1 MYMSSAAHKMPA
13 SSIITFEQPL
23 NERTRTFMRVE
34 QLFARC
40 KFYMTKDN
48 PWDSHFSLTT
58 LLELIGLASRGD
70 LKREL
75 MKEIKRQLA
84 NLQQLYNVPN
94 VDRKKLDKLISS
106 HNELIIELDK
116 LQGHLLGHLKDN
128 DFVNSIKQR
137 AVIPGGTC
145 DFDLP
150 AYHYWLTQ
158 TPAQRKETLSAWL
171 DPFASVHEAVTRCLD
186 LIRES
191 AEIEDCIAA
200 RGFYQRTLDP
210 NQPNQLIRVL
220 VDQKHQCFPEI
231 SAGKHRF
238 SIRFL
243 VQQDPNQYPKQL
255 EHDIEFKIACCTF

>member
-1 MYMSSAAHKMPA
+1 MPA
-13 SSIITFEQPL
+13 NSIITFEQPL

-40 KFYMTKDN
+40 KHYMQKDN
-48 PWDSHFSLTT
+48 AWDSHFALTT

-94 VDRKKLDKLISS
+94 VDRDKLDKLVTS
-106 HNELIIELDK
+106 HDELIVQLDQ

-128 DFVNSIKQR
+128 DFINSIKQR

-150 AYHYWLTQ
+150 AYHYWLTHVA
-158 TPAQRKETLSAWL
+158 AQRKETLSAWL
-171 DPFASVHEAVTRCLD
+171 DPFTVVHDAVLRCLD
-186 LIRES
+186 LIRDS
-191 AEIEDCIAA
+191 AEIENCVAA

-220 VDQKHQCFPEI
+220 VSKGHECYPEI

-243 VQQDPNQYPKQL
+243 SQQNPNHYPKQVD
-255 EHDIEFKIACCTF
+255 HDIEFKIACCTF

>member
-1 MYMSSAAHKMPA
+1 
-13 SSIITFEQPL
+13 
-23 NERTRTFMRVE
+23 MRVE

-40 KFYMTKDN
+40 KHYMQKN
-48 PWDSHFSLTT
+48 NAWDSHFALTT

-94 VDRKKLDKLISS
+94 VDKEKLDTLIASHDNLIVQLDKL
-106 HNELIIELDK
+106 E
-116 LQGHLLGHLKDN
+116 GHLLGHLKDN

-150 AYHYWLTQ
+150 AYHYWLTH
-158 TPAQRKETLSAWL
+158 TPERRKETLAAWL
-171 DPFASVHEAVTRCLD
+171 DPFAIVHEAVLRCLD
-186 LIRES
+186 LIRDS
-191 AEIEDCIAA
+191 AETEDCIAA

-220 VDQKHQCFPEI
+220 VGQTNECFPEI

-243 VQQDPNQYPKQL
+243 SQQNPDQYPKQVD
-255 EHDIEFKIACCTF
+255 HDIEFKIACCTF

>member
-1 MYMSSAAHKMPA
+1 
-13 SSIITFEQPL
+13 
-23 NERTRTFMRVE
+23 MRVE

-40 KFYMTKDN
+40 KHYMQKN
-48 PWDSHFSLTT
+48 NAWDSHFALTT

-94 VDRKKLDKLISS
+94 VDKEKLDTLIAS
-106 HNELIIELDK
+106 HDNLIIQLDK

-150 AYHYWLTQ
+150 AYHYWLTH
-158 TPAQRKETLSAWL
+158 TPEQRKETLAAWL
-171 DPFASVHEAVTRCLD
+171 DPFAIVHEAVMHCLD
-186 LIRES
+186 LIRDS
-191 AEIEDCIAA
+191 AETEDCIAA

-220 VDQKHQCFPEI
+220 VGQTNECFPEI

-243 VQQDPNQYPKQL
+243 SQQNPDQYPKQVD
-255 EHDIEFKIACCTF
+255 HDIEFKIACCTF

>member
-1 MYMSSAAHKMPA
+1 
-13 SSIITFEQPL
+13 
-23 NERTRTFMRVE
+23 MRVE

-40 KFYMTKDN
+40 KHYMQKN
-48 PWDSHFSLTT
+48 NAWDSHFALTT

-94 VDRKKLDKLISS
+94 VDKEKLDTLIAS
-106 HNELIIELDK
+106 HDNLIIQLDK

-150 AYHYWLTQ
+150 AYHYWLTH
-158 TPAQRKETLSAWL
+158 TPEQRKETLAAWL
-171 DPFASVHEAVTRCLD
+171 DPFAIVHEAVLRCLD
-186 LIRES
+186 LIRDS
-191 AEIEDCIAA
+191 AETEDCLAA

-220 VDQKHQCFPEI
+220 VGQTNECFPEI

-243 VQQDPNQYPKQL
+243 SQQNPDQYPKQVD
-255 EHDIEFKIACCTF
+255 HDIEFKIACCTF

>member
-1 MYMSSAAHKMPA
+1 MSTAQQNIPSG
-13 SSIITFEQPL
+13 SIITFEQPL
-23 NERTRTFMRVE
+23 NERIRTFMRVE
-34 QLFARC
+34 QLIARC
-40 KFYMTKDN
+40 KHYMEKEN
-48 PWDSHFSLTT
+48 AWDSHFALTT

-94 VDRKKLDKLISS
+94 VDKEKLDKLIAEHDS
-106 HNELIIELDK
+106 LIIQLDTI
-116 LQGHLLGHLKDN
+116 QGHLLAHLKDN

-150 AYHYWLTQ
+150 AYHFWLTQ
-158 TPAQRKETLSAWL
+158 NKKQRSETLAAWL
-171 DPFASVHEAVTRCLD
+171 SPFMYVHDAVEHCLN
-186 LIRES
+186 LIRDS
-191 AEIEDCIAA
+191 AEIEDCVAA

-210 NQPNQLIRVL
+210 GQPNQLIRVL
-220 VDQKHQCFPEI
+220 VNQNNQCFPEI

-243 VQQDPNQYPKQL
+243 KQMDPNQYPKQVD
-255 EHDIEFKIACCTF
+255 HDIEFQIACCTF

>member
-1 MYMSSAAHKMPA
+1 MSSAAKKMPA

-40 KFYMTKDN
+40 KYFTEKDTA
-48 PWDSHFSLTT
+48 WDSHFALTT

-94 VDRKKLDKLISS
+94 VDKDKLDKLVAS
-106 HNELIIELDK
+106 HDELIIQLDT
-116 LQGHLLGHLKDN
+116 LQGQLLGHLKDN

-158 TPAQRKETLSAWL
+158 TAQQRKETLTAWL
-171 DPFASVHEAVTRCLD
+171 NPFASVHEAVLRCLD
-186 LIRES
+186 LIRDS
-191 AEIEDCIAA
+191 AEIEECVAA

-220 VDQKHQCFPEI
+220 VDQKYHCFPEI

-243 VQQDPNQYPKQL
+243 TQQDPNQYPKQID
-255 EHDIEFKIACCTF
+255 HDVDFKIACCTF

>member
-1 MYMSSAAHKMPA
+1 
-13 SSIITFEQPL
+13 
-23 NERTRTFMRVE
+23 MRVE

-40 KFYMTKDN
+40 TYYMDKDN
-48 PWDSHFSLTT
+48 AWDSHFSLTT

-75 MKEIKRQLA
+75 MKEVKRQLA
-84 NLQQLYNVPN
+84 NLEQLYNVPN
-94 VDRKKLDKLISS
+94 VDKSKLDKLVAS
-106 HNELIIELDK
+106 HNELIIQLDK
-116 LQGHLLGHLKDN
+116 MEGHLLAHLKDN

-150 AYHYWLTQ
+150 AYHFWLTQ
-158 TPAQRKETLSAWL
+158 NPDSRKETLTGWL
-171 DPFASVHEAVTRCLD
+171 DPFRSVHGAVTQCLN
-186 LIRES
+186 LIRDS
-191 AEIEDCIAA
+191 AEIEKCVAS

-210 NQPNQLIRVL
+210 NQPNQLIRVF
-220 VDQKHQCFPEI
+220 VEQKLQCFPEI

-243 VQQDPNQYPKQL
+243 TQVDPNQYPKQID
-255 EHDIEFKIACCTF
+255 HDTEFSIACCTF